1 MKSFI
6 KAHQIKLFF
15 VITLLIGWMPW
26 YTGQGSIF
34 FPAPIIAAFL
44 VTFLADGIGGIK
56 DIWLQLKRWRV
67 NAKWYAFILLSPVV
81 LYVVAI
87 LVHITLGGTSP
98 EFPMLRT
105 NQFMIPM
112 TFIYF
117 LLPWQSTAFLEE
129 VGFRGYAL
137 GKLQTKYG
145 PLFGTFIL
153 GLFFGAWLLPE
164 FLNDSSFQYAMGG
177 MSFYPWFIGIEIGW
191 SLLMTY
197 VYNKTGRSSLVSGY
211 LFHTAFNAW
220 PLILLTNAIPGQDLP
235 DFDTRLFLI
244 SGIVV
249 MLAGLLLT
257 VITRGRLGY
266 KDTTA

>member
-1 MKSFI
+1 MDALVHRTRKY
-6 KAHQIKLFF
+6 
-15 VITLLIGWMPW
+15 LL
-26 YTGQGSIF
+26 
-34 FPAPIIAAFL
+34 PAPIIAAFL

-117 LLPWQSTAFLEE
+117 FLLPWQSTAFLEE

-153 GLFFGAWLLPE
+153 GLFFLGHGYSQN
-164 FLNDSSFQYAMGG
+164 FLMIPLFNMQWVACH
-177 MSFYPWFIGIEIGW
+177 FI
-191 SLLMTY
+191 L
-197 VYNKTGRSSLVSGY
+197 
-211 LFHTAFNAW
+211 
-220 PLILLTNAIPGQDLP
+220 
-235 DFDTRLFLI
+235 
-244 SGIVV
+244 
-249 MLAGLLLT
+249 GL
-257 VITRGRLGY
+257 
-266 KDTTA
+266 